1 MYQLLTPTW
10 QILTEEL
17 QRKALANACRRG
29 NAETE
34 VLLKPYVSQ
43 LKNEDER
50 ILFARLLEQEDQALF
65 EWMMDEMQAPDEFRE
80 LIRNIRRHYLQV
92 EGSF

>member
-17 QRKALANACRRG
+17 QRKALTNACRRG

-34 VLLKPYVSQ
+34 ILLKPYVSQ
-43 LKNEDER
+43 LKNDDER
-50 ILFARLLEQEDQALF
+50 TLFARLLEQEDQALF
-65 EWMMDEMQAPDEFRE
+65 EWMMDESQAPQAFRG
-80 LIRNIRRHYLQV
+80 LIGNIRAYYLSLG
-92 EGSF
+92 ED

>member
-17 QRKALANACRRG
+17 QRKALTNACRRG

-34 VLLKPYVSQ
+34 MLLKPYVSV
-43 LKNEDER
+43 LKDEDER
-50 ILFARLLEQEDQALF
+50 VLFARLLEQEDQALF
-65 EWMMDEMQAPDEFRE
+65 EWMMDETQAPDEFRG
-80 LIRNIRRHYLQV
+80 LIRNIRHHYLQI
-92 EGSF
+92 EASL